1 MSWELSTFEKRF
13 FRGIVLLLFIPTV
26 GYVLYNKIFNYELN
40 RNNYFEYIESQQYDG
55 IVVNK
60 FVDFNDHAIEKIGL
74 KNNIIFNLIS
84 SEWYKKF
91 DTGDY
96 VLKEKGSLI
105 IKLIKKN
112 TQDTLYFDYR
122 DIEIKN

>member
-13 FRGIVLLLFIPTV
+13 FRGIVLLLFIPTI
-26 GYVLYNKIFNYELN
+26 GYVVYNKLFESEIDWNRFYENERKIHFNGVITSKYINYKKRALNTIVINNELHYELL
-40 RNNYFEYIESQQYDG
+40 G
-55 IVVNK
+55 IWK
-60 FVDFNDHAIEKIGL
+60 
-74 KNNIIFNLIS
+74 S
-84 SEWYKKF
+84 KF

>member
-13 FRGIVLLLFIPTV
+13 FRIILALVIIPTI
-26 GYVLYNKIFNYELN
+26 GYVLYNKIFNYDLN
-40 RNNYFEYIESQQYDG
+40 WNNYFEYIESQQYDG
-55 IVVNK
+55 IVINK

-74 KNNIIFNLIS
+74 DNNIIFNLIS
-84 SEWYKKF
+84 AEWYKKF

>member
-13 FRGIVLLLFIPTV
+13 FKGIVLLLFIPTI
-26 GYVLYNKIFNYELN
+26 GYVVYNKLFESEIDWNRFYENERKIHFNGVITSKYINYKKRALNTIVINNELHYELL
-40 RNNYFEYIESQQYDG
+40 G
-55 IVVNK
+55 IWK
-60 FVDFNDHAIEKIGL
+60 
-74 KNNIIFNLIS
+74 S
-84 SEWYKKF
+84 KF